1 MGWQLSDLKT
11 AASLQANSH
20 RQQGF
25 TLIELMIA
33 VAILGVLVGVALPS
47 YSAYTKRARVPA
59 ALEGLNA
66 YFTRME
72 QRFQD
77 VGNYGT
83 SPTCGLAL
91 PANTPGFSFSCTTT
105 GQTFT
110 LTATGS
116 GNMAGYTPVFG
127 DEVRF
132 VLLDGKEIGPN
143 TLLRWYVLHVLFPP
157 FVIVIFMAIH
167 FWRVRKD
174 GGIAGP
180 L

>member
-1 MGWQLSDLKT
+1 MKT
-11 AASLQANSH
+11 AHQK
-20 RQQGF
+20 GF
-25 TLIELMIA
+25 TLIELMIG
-33 VAILGVLVGVALPS
+33 VAIVGILVGVALPS

-83 SPTCGLAL
+83 GSTCGIAL
-91 PANTPGFSFSCTTT
+91 PANPPGFAYSCTTT

-116 GNMAGYTPVFG
+116 GNMAGYTYTINQLG
-127 DEVRF
+127 
-132 VLLDGKEIGPN
+132 
-143 TLLRWYVLHVLFPP
+143 
-157 FVIVIFMAIH
+157 A
-167 FWRVRKD
+167 RVTVAHPKGAVATCWSTR
-174 GGIAGP
+174 GGTCDT
-180 L
+180 